1 MKYTLLILTA
11 ALVLCSCGE
20 KTEDLNSITFDQEKA
35 ERYGA
40 DDYGMKTYVMAFLKV
55 GPKRPE
61 DSATAA
67 RLQRAHL
74 DNINRLAEAGM
85 LVVAGPFMGN
95 DSLRGIYIFDT
106 DNLQEAASLVETDP
120 AIQSESLV
128 MDLRLWYGS
137 AALMEV
143 NEIHESIAKIS
154 I

>member
-1 MKYTLLILTA
+1 MKNLFLSAFAL
-11 ALVLCSCGE
+11 LVLSACENISQNAE
-20 KTEDLNSITFDQEKA
+20 VNTYDEEKA

-55 GPKRPE
+55 GPKRPQ

-67 RLQRAHL
+67 RLQRGHL

-85 LVVAGPFMGN
+85 LVVAGPFMGR
-95 DSLRGIYIFDT
+95 DSLRGIYIFNT